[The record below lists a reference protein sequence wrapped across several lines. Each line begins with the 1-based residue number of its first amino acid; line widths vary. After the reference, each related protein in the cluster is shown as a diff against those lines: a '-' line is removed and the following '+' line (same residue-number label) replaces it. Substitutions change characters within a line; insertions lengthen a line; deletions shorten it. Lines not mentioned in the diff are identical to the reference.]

1 MIVPML
7 TPLLRGFLQAAGI
20 ALYIFL
26 LNVFFSLSLFPQEDP
41 PASPSIFLLLFCF
54 SALLCGT
61 LVFAHPAWL
70 ILQGKKS
77 EALTVF
83 LSTVVSLGI
92 ILIVTVAMV
101 ISMIQ

>member
-1 MIVPML
+1 
-7 TPLLRGFLQAAGI
+7 
-20 ALYIFL
+20 
-26 LNVFFSLSLFPQEDP
+26 VFFSSSLFPQEDP
-41 PASPSIFLLLFCF
+41 PASPSIFLLLFSF

-92 ILIVTVAMV
+92 ILIVTFTIVLSTV
-101 ISMIQ
+101 Q